1 MSSFAIFTNKN
12 NEKFQVDVH
21 FNLWNKNYDDN
32 YLDIGIMSY
41 DLKDSQKIYVWF
53 PFKVE
58 PEQINDLKT
67 SLEDIDIIN
76 AIFNENYT
84 LERTG
89 NTKWIYINQ
98 NEKCK
103 FRIYLLD
110 ISQDIS
116 IADKEKLG
124 FYKNDNSSVVELAIN
139 RDNNNKKSDFPVYL
153 RFRIK
158 LPEITEIIHEYNKPH
173 HWIRGAFSK
182 NYVIDFRYNDKR
194 SFSASE
200 NEILTN
206 KYYLAQTKKL
216 HFLLMTKVYVDVEC
230 STDVKKRRLEPNI
243 WKKYVLDDDTTDII
257 AYHATKKI
265 VNQDTLEDIGSW
277 EFFAKQTVET
287 ENWKLLIF
295 FIIFTIFLG
304 AIGSLAGNYLDNLI
318 SNYTFST
325 SSNIIPKVGE
335 EIVYF
340 IQSHCIF

>member
-1 MSSFAIFTNKN
+1 
-12 NEKFQVDVH
+12 
-21 FNLWNKNYDDN
+21 
-32 YLDIGIMSY
+32 MSY
-41 DLKDSQKIYVWF
+41 NLKDSQKIYVWF
-53 PFKVE
+53 PFKIE
-58 PEQINDLKT
+58 SEQISDLKNA
-67 SLEDIDIIN
+67 LENIDIIN

-103 FRIYLLD
+103 FKIYLLD
-110 ISQDIS
+110 ISQDIN
-116 IADKEKLG
+116 IADKETLG
-124 FYKNDNSSVVELAIN
+124 FYKNDDSSVIELKIH
-139 RDNNNKKSDFPVYL
+139 RDSNNKNLESPVYL

-194 SFSASE
+194 SFSVSE
-200 NEILTN
+200 NEILTT
-206 KYYLAQTKKL
+206 KYCLAQTKKL

-257 AYHATKKI
+257 AYHATKKTS
-265 VNQDTLEDIGSW
+265 NQNTLEDIGSW

-287 ENWKLLIF
+287 KNWELLIF
-295 FIIFTIFLG
+295 FILFTVCLG
-304 AIGSLAGNYLDNLI
+304 IIGSLIGNCLDRAINNHAFL
-318 SNYTFST
+318 T
-325 SSNIIPKVGE
+325 SSSVNQKVGE

-340 IQSHCIF
+340 IQSYCRV